1 MTPHAAR
8 CLRSVLVA
16 LACFAVSAFAWA
28 DVFRPAYLELREL
41 GGDRYDV
48 LLKVPA
54 QGDDLRLSIDVR
66 FPSGTVEVEPRRSQF
81 LADSHAQRWRVERP
95 GGLVDTSIEIF
106 GRAAGVTEVLARVER
121 LDGTTQVDSLPPGR
135 ATFVVK
141 PSLGFRQTAVTYL
154 LLGVEHILGGVD
166 HLLFVL
172 SLLLIVRGF
181 KRIAV
186 TITAFTLAHSI
197 TLAAAT
203 LGFVHVPGPPV
214 EAAIALSIVFVAAEV
229 VRGLRGKPGLTARAP
244 WVVAFAFGLLHG
256 FGFAGA
262 LAEVGLPQKA
272 IPIALFTF
280 NVGVE
285 IGQLLFVACGD
296 RRWSRSARD
305 CRARMPA
312 GAPRYRPI

>member
-81 LADSHAQRWRVERP
+81 LTDSHMQRWRVERP

-121 LDGTTQVDSLPPGR
+121 LDGTTQVDSCRPAAPPSSSSRRSGSANGR
-135 ATFVVK
+135 HVSPA
-141 PSLGFRQTAVTYL
+141 RC
-154 LLGVEHILGGVD
+154 
-166 HLLFVL
+166 
-172 SLLLIVRGF
+172 R
-181 KRIAV
+181 
-186 TITAFTLAHSI
+186 AHSRRHRPSAVRAV
-197 TLAAAT
+197 AAADRAR
-203 LGFVHVPGPPV
+203 LQAHRRDDHGIH
-214 EAAIALSIVFVAAEV
+214 
-229 VRGLRGKPGLTARAP
+229 ARA
-244 WVVAFAFGLLHG
+244 
-256 FGFAGA
+256 
-262 LAEVGLPQKA
+262 
-272 IPIALFTF
+272 
-280 NVGVE
+280 
-285 IGQLLFVACGD
+285 
-296 RRWSRSARD
+296 
-305 CRARMPA
+305 
-312 GAPRYRPI
+312 